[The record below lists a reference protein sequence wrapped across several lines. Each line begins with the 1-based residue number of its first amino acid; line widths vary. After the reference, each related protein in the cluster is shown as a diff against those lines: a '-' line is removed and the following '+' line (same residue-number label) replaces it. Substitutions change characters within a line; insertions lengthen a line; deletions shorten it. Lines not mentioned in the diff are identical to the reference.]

1 MGEETAAAC
10 LVVNSDGGGAG
21 RRNAQELDEMRKRR
35 RRRRR
40 NWGWLGD
47 SMVLEEA
54 ARGLGVVSIEKAV
67 VCVICVQK

>member
-1 MGEETAAAC
+1 
-10 LVVNSDGGGAG
+10 VVDSGGGGAG

-40 NWGWLGD
+40 RNLGWVGD

-54 ARGLGVVSIEKAV
+54 ARGSWGRAEMT
-67 VCVICVQK
+67 CR